1 MPDTEKYM
9 NTTNLNREDVN
20 KFGFKL
26 GDICHIGGSWV
37 TANRYNYCGYTE
49 FDVPRGAKVRII
61 GVRQTSLNAKIPG
74 GIGDVYVDLELVD
87 YENSFDVPVRLG
99 NRHAGT
105 LAEAHPYFAPCPC
118 RDGCD
123 WTGYLWPKNDSG
135 LRWSGMWTSMMG
147 TSSEDGTYTF
157 TPAKIIDPARYV

>member
-9 NTTNLNREDVN
+9 NTMNLDREDVN

-37 TANRYNYCGYTE
+37 IANRYNYCGYPE

-61 GVRQTSLNAKIPG
+61 GICQTSLNAKIIG

-87 YENSFDVPVRLG
+87 YENSFDIPIRLG
-99 NRHAGT
+99 NRHAGA
-105 LAEAHPYFAPCPC
+105 LAESHPHFAPCP
-118 RDGCD
+118 DGSD
-123 WTGYLWPKNDSG
+123 WTGYLWPTHPHSG
-135 LRWSGMWTSMMG
+135 SRWSGMWTSMMG

-157 TPAKIIDPARYV
+157 TPAKIIDPQQFV

>member
-1 MPDTEKYM
+1 MIDREKYM
-9 NTTNLNREDVN
+9 NTTNLDREDVN

-37 TANRYNYCGYTE
+37 IANRYSYCGYPE
-49 FDVPRGAKVRII
+49 FNVPRGAKVRII
-61 GVRQTSLNAKIPG
+61 GIHQTSLNAKIVG

-87 YENSFDVPVRLG
+87 YENSSDTPIRLG

-105 LAEAHPYFAPCPC
+105 LAESSPYFAPCP
-118 RDGCD
+118 DGSG
-123 WTGYLWPKNDSG
+123 WIGYLWPDSDSG

-157 TPAKIIDPARYV
+157 TPAKIIDPLEHV